1 MTTTQDII
9 ELDGL
14 TINVSKLTHTPND
27 DGFYRL
33 TGKVTITLVDSVDK
47 TETVVTANYTGK
59 ATRGDDPALCDFEGE
74 SDDDALYEACEVYA
88 AAWAAEIAKRVC

>member
-14 TINVSKLTHTPND
+14 TINTTALATTTND
-27 DGFYRL
+27 DGL
-33 TGKVTITLVDSVDK
+33 PVVAGKVTITLVDSVDK
-47 TETVVTANYTGK
+47 TKTVVTANYIGK
-59 ATRGDDPALCDFEGE
+59 ATRGDEPSLCDFEGE

-88 AAWAAEIAKRVC
+88 VAWATEIAKRVG